1 MFKSI
6 ISSVTLASL
15 LLVTATSTRAEL
27 APDALTIRSS
37 RSTTAPNR
45 YRHQR
50 QIATNSERSMGYV
63 KMGLDAQKQGEPDRA
78 LEYYYQAVKTDETN
92 AFAFLLA
99 GNLLGKTDDGIA
111 CIKAAM
117 VLFQAQN
124 NQEGYELAVT
134 WLKEHNI
141 AP

>member
-1 MFKSI
+1 MFKYI

-15 LLVTATSTRAEL
+15 LLVTAASARAEL
-27 APDALTIRSS
+27 APNTLTIGSS
-37 RSTTAPNR
+37 RSTPSQR
-45 YRHQR
+45 HHQR

-63 KMGLDAQKQGEPDRA
+63 KMGMDAQKQGEPTQA
-78 LEYYYQAVKTDETN
+78 LEYYYQAVKTDKTN
-92 AFAFLLA
+92 AVAFLLA
-99 GNLLGKTDDGIA
+99 GNLLGETDDGIA

-117 VLFQAQN
+117 LLFQAQE